1 MGFIY
6 KIVCKKTEKVY
17 FGSTKNPLKQR
28 LKEHESHYRRYQ
40 KGKIYYQSSIDILKE
55 GDYGIHQL
63 EVCDNDKLKIRER
76 YYIDNYDCVNIKTPG
91 KTAKEWRED
100 NKEKVKGYQ
109 YKYGGKYYGKQGR
122 SHKVLSQ
129 YRKYW
134 GGDFRSAE
142 CNLLKI
148 SPDLFH

>member
-17 FGSTKNPLKQR
+17 FGSTKNSIKKR
-28 LKEHESHYRRYQ
+28 LQEHESHYRRYQ

-55 GDYGIHQL
+55 DDYEIYQL
-63 EVCDNDKLKIRER
+63 EVCDDAKLKIRER

-100 NKEKVKGYQ
+100 NKEKIKNYD
-109 YKYGGKYYGKQGR
+109 YGKKYYEKQNL
-122 SHKVLSQ
+122 SHKVLYQ
-129 YRKYW
+129 YRKSW
-134 GGDFRSAE
+134 GGDFRYAE

-148 SPDLFH
+148 STDLFD